1 MQPYAQHPLAVS
13 RSLGIS
19 ETVRRLVHRL
29 RTVCAILCAGHCG
42 ATLRALI
49 GLLSIGDVS
58 YACSTHLLRSPR
70 PLARAQSSG
79 SPCHAPSVAVGACQ
93 RVTAVVYVCGV
104 KTFLTKPLRWLIVLH
119 HKRVPQLIG
128 AAQRARE
135 AGETRESE
143 QSLPN
148 WVCNKPVAT
157 SSSSSDTCDMA
168 TSVGRPRRVAT
179 SLLTSIV

>member
-1 MQPYAQHPLAVS
+1 MQRYAQHSLAPS

-19 ETVRRLVHRL
+19 ETVHRCVRRL

-58 YACSTHLLRSPR
+58 YACSTPLLRSPR
-70 PLARAQSSG
+70 PPARAQSSG
-79 SPCHAPSVAVGACQ
+79 SPCHAPSVAVGACR

-143 QSLPN
+143 QSLPS
-148 WVCNKPVAT
+148 WVCNTPAVDIREESET
-157 SSSSSDTCDMA
+157 QT
-168 TSVGRPRRVAT
+168 
-179 SLLTSIV
+179 L

>member
-1 MQPYAQHPLAVS
+1 MRAYAQLSLAVS
-13 RSLGIS
+13 RSQDMVS
-19 ETVRRLVHRL
+19 RPS
-29 RTVCAILCAGHCG
+29 TVCAILCAGHCG

-49 GLLSIGDVS
+49 ELLSIGDVS

-70 PLARAQSSG
+70 PPARAQSSG
-79 SPCHAPSVAVGACQ
+79 SPCHAPSVAVGACR

-135 AGETRESE
+135 AGETRES
-143 QSLPN
+143 
-148 WVCNKPVAT
+148 
-157 SSSSSDTCDMA
+157 
-168 TSVGRPRRVAT
+168 
-179 SLLTSIV
+179 

>member
-1 MQPYAQHPLAVS
+1 MTECSLSDIHS
-13 RSLGIS
+13 RADGVVYS
-19 ETVRRLVHRL
+19 ERS
-29 RTVCAILCAGHCG
+29 AGSQ
-42 ATLRALI
+42 RM
-49 GLLSIGDVS
+49 LSIGDVS

-79 SPCHAPSVAVGACQ
+79 SPCHAPSVAVGACR

-135 AGETRESE
+135 AGDGARLAKVNNPKPAGCATRRYACCVHGRVLCLSLSSHLSPLTTSE
-143 QSLPN
+143 PPLAPPLTARRSF
-148 WVCNKPVAT
+148 VRAT
-157 SSSSSDTCDMA
+157 GTARLS
-168 TSVGRPRRVAT
+168 
-179 SLLTSIV
+179 